1 MPWTQPASCCRTASN
16 LSGRDGK
23 RIATISSNDS
33 GLFYCLPEMAENQ
46 GKTIM
51 NYASIA
57 IAAVEALVENG
68 PVIVEDISALLKPL
82 KEGRAPTADEWAFAE
97 KQLDAANAA
106 VQAG

>member
-1 MPWTQPASCCRTASN
+1 MQPAICCLPASN
-16 LSGRDGK
+16 HFSGIRKMIPTGVGITD
-23 RIATISSNDS
+23 T
-33 GLFYCLPEMAENQ
+33 LFYCLPEMAEDQ

-82 KEGRAPTADEWAFAE
+82 KEGRAPTADEWDFAE

>member
-1 MPWTQPASCCRTASN
+1 
-16 LSGRDGK
+16 
-23 RIATISSNDS
+23 
-33 GLFYCLPEMAENQ
+33 
-46 GKTIM
+46 M

-57 IAAVEALVENG
+57 IAAVEALIENG

-82 KEGRAPTADEWAFAE
+82 KEGRAPTTDEWAFAE

>member
-1 MPWTQPASCCRTASN
+1 MIPKGVGITDTP
-16 LSGRDGK
+16 
-23 RIATISSNDS
+23 
-33 GLFYCLPEMAENQ
+33 FYCLPEMAENQ

-57 IAAVEALVENG
+57 IAAVEALAENG